1 MSFGGHVFDMINRMK
16 QNRAQRPSNR
26 AKFKENNRTL
36 IYSKDSKSDPLQFK
50 TVSDKELKEIKTQT
64 EFKIHSQTKRIKER
78 VFYGIAITCVLVTI
92 IWILMWMN

>member
-36 IYSKDSKSDPLQFK
+36 IYSKDSKSNPLQFK
-50 TVSDKELKEIKTQT
+50 TVSEEELNKIKTQIR
-64 EFKIHSQTKRIKER
+64 KRSKTKRIKER
-78 VFYGIAITCVLVTI
+78 IFYGIAITCVLVTI
-92 IWILMWMN
+92 IWILMWMH

>member
-36 IYSKDSKSDPLQFK
+36 IYSKDS
-50 TVSDKELKEIKTQT
+50 
-64 EFKIHSQTKRIKER
+64 
-78 VFYGIAITCVLVTI
+78 
-92 IWILMWMN
+92 

>member
-36 IYSKDSKSDPLQFK
+36 IYSKDSKSNPLQFK
-50 TVSDKELKEIKTQT
+50 TVSEKELKEIKKQ
-64 EFKIHSQTKRIKER
+64 IRKRAKKARKKER
-78 VFYGIAITCVLVTI
+78 IFYGISMTCVLAIV
-92 IWILMWMN
+92 IWMLIWMN